1 MLFVGLTALGG
12 VACTSGGA
20 TESTGESQAAIR
32 SVRGHLKSGTAATS
46 VVATVAQAGSQEAKT
61 YSAAID
67 AQGNFRL
74 TLPKRARYV
83 LGLMKGDEETA
94 HVQFASVAGGELTS
108 LLPVANPPAHEVR
121 AQTRDDSDDDID
133 LGEVDESDGRCDR
146 NPLDQVDWDS
156 DGTSDYEDA
165 DDDDDG
171 TADADDEDN
180 HHPQS
185 GWSDDRDGDDRDGR
199 DDECEEAG
207 YEEAGYEDAG
217 YEEAG
222 YEDEGDEEAGYEEAG
237 YEDEGDEGA
246 GYEDEG
252 DEGAGGGEE
261 IAVPTPG

>member
-1 MLFVGLTALGG
+1 MRRSTWFGMLFVGLTALGG

-20 TESTGESQAAIR
+20 TESTGESQAAVR

-46 VVATVAQAGSQEAKT
+46 VVATVAQAGSQEAET

-83 LGLMKGDEETA
+83 LGLRKGDEEIA

-108 LLPVANPPAHEVR
+108 LLPVANPPAHKVR

-156 DGTSDYEDA
+156 DGRPDYEDA

-180 HHPQS
+180 HHPQ
-185 GWSDDRDGDDRDGR
+185 GVWSDDNDGDDRDGR
-199 DDECEEAG
+199 DDECEEGADDGSHDGAG
-207 YEEAGYEDAG
+207 GD
-217 YEEAG
+217 
-222 YEDEGDEEAGYEEAG
+222 EDEGD
-237 YEDEGDEGA
+237 
-246 GYEDEG
+246 EDEG

-261 IAVPTPG
+261 IDVPTPG